1 MHMSE
6 TLTIRVSK
14 NLKNELTKFDI
25 NWSQY
30 LRETLTQKL
39 SELRRKKVAEHMDQI
54 MAKTSGKDIH
64 MARDV
69 IEWRRK
75 H

>member
-1 MHMSE
+1 MYMSE
-6 TLTIRVSK
+6 TVTIRVSK
-14 NLKNELTKFDI
+14 NLKNELSKFDI

-30 LRETLTQKL
+30 LREAITMKL
-39 SELRRKKVAEHMDQI
+39 SELRRKKVAEHMNQV
-54 MAKTSGKDIH
+54 MAKTTGKDIH